1 MIQQLFFIYFAFAIT
16 GLSLLV
22 VTRKNPVH
30 SVLWMLLLFFHIAS
44 LYLFLNAEFMAAMQ
58 VIVYAG
64 GILVLFLFVVLLM
77 NLRDE
82 LRIGKYIGAGP
93 TGFTF
98 AAALLVVVIMS
109 LRSFVAAPPGIYS
122 IDLIKSETNAKVLGK
137 LMYTEFLYPFEITS
151 LILLVAIIG
160 AIVLAKRRLK
170 T

>member
-77 NLRDE
+77 NLHDE

-122 IDLIKSETNAKVLGK
+122 IDLIKSETHAKILGK

>member
-1 MIQQLFFIYFAFAIT
+1 MIPQLFFIYFAFAIT

-30 SVLWMLLLFFHIAS
+30 SVLWMLLLFFHIAG

-64 GILVLFLFVVLLM
+64 AILVLFLFVVLLM
-77 NLRDE
+77 NIREE

-98 AAALLVVVIMS
+98 AAALLVVVLMS
-109 LRSFVAAPPGIYS
+109 LRSFIAAPPGIYS
-122 IDLIKSETNAKVLGK
+122 IDLIKSETHAKVLGK

>member
-1 MIQQLFFIYFAFAIT
+1 MISQLFFIYFAFAIT

-64 GILVLFLFVVLLM
+64 AILVLFLFVVLLM
-77 NLRDE
+77 NLREE

-122 IDLIKSETNAKVLGK
+122 IDYIKSETHAKILGK

>member
-77 NLRDE
+77 NIREE

-122 IDLIKSETNAKVLGK
+122 IDLIKNETHTKILGK

>member
-1 MIQQLFFIYFAFAIT
+1 MIPQLFFIYFAFAIT

-30 SVLWMLLLFFHIAS
+30 SVLWMLLLFFHIAGM
-44 LYLFLNAEFMAAMQ
+44 YLFLNAEFMAAMQ

-64 GILVLFLFVVLLM
+64 GILVLFLFVVLLL
-77 NLRDE
+77 NLREE

-98 AAALLVVVIMS
+98 ALALLVVVIMS

-122 IDLIKSETNAKVLGK
+122 IDLIKSETHAKILGK

>member
-1 MIQQLFFIYFAFAIT
+1 MIQELLFAYFAFATVLFSILVIT
-16 GLSLLV
+16 
-22 VTRKNPVH
+22 RRNPVH

-44 LYLFLNAEFMAAMQ
+44 LYLLLNAELMAAVQ

-77 NLRDE
+77 NLKDE
-82 LRIGKYIGAGP
+82 VKISRFIGAGP

-98 AAALLVVVIMS
+98 ALSLLVVVIMS
-109 LRSFVAAPPGIYS
+109 IRSFVAAPPGIYT
-122 IDLIKSETNAKVLGK
+122 IDLIKQQTNAKVMGK
-137 LMYTEFLYPFEITS
+137 LLYTEYLYPFEIAS

-160 AIVLAKRRLK
+160 AIVLAKRKVK

>member
-1 MIQQLFFIYFAFAIT
+1 MVQELLFAYFAFATVLFSI
-16 GLSLLV
+16 LV

-44 LYLFLNAEFMAAMQ
+44 LYLLLNAEFLAAIQ

-77 NLRDE
+77 NIRE
-82 LRIGKYIGAGP
+82 EVKINRFIGAGP

-98 AAALLVVVIMS
+98 AVALLVVVIMS
-109 LRSFVAAPPGIYS
+109 IRSFVAAPPGVYS
-122 IDLIKSETNAKVLGK
+122 IELIKQETHTKALGM
-137 LMYTEFLYPFEITS
+137 LLYTEYLYPFEIAS
-151 LILLVAIIG
+151 LILLVAIVG

-170 T
+170 G

>member
-1 MIQQLFFIYFAFAIT
+1 MISQLFFIYFAFAIT

-122 IDLIKSETNAKVLGK
+122 IDLIKSETHAKILGK

>member
-1 MIQQLFFIYFAFAIT
+1 MIPQLFFIYFAFAIT

-122 IDLIKSETNAKVLGK
+122 IDLIKSETHAKILGK

>member
-1 MIQQLFFIYFAFAIT
+1 MIQQLFFVYFAFAVV

-44 LYLFLNAEFMAAMQ
+44 LYLFLNAEFMAAIQ

-77 NLRDE
+77 NLREE
-82 LRIGKYIGAGP
+82 LRISKYIGAAP
-93 TGFTF
+93 TSFTF
-98 AAALLVVVIMS
+98 AIGLLVTVFIS
-109 LRSFVAAPPGIYS
+109 LRSFVAAPPGEYT
-122 IDLIKSETNAKVLGK
+122 IDLIKRETHINVLGK
-137 LMYTEFLYPFEITS
+137 LLYTEFLYPFEIAS

-170 T
+170 S